1 MTFDPEALRA
11 ELGTGLLCFAVTHAR
26 ADFGLDEGPYR
37 EHVAWQ
43 SSYPA
48 AALFAAAG
56 TGEFPA
62 LTPPEIGQAVRA
74 AVAASTVP
82 VLAPAGYGTADAVAM
97 ACDAEEV
104 GAAGVYLLPAYLA
117 ALPPDALAA
126 HVRDV
131 CSAVGIAVVVHDRDD
146 LVARLSDDCPNLV
159 GFPAPAGDGLPG
171 VHPRL
176 RATLPATCG
185 QIVNFA
191 PRFAHDLD
199 SAVRAGDSA
208 SVQGKLEEF
217 VLPYLE
223 IRDRRPGN
231 TIATVKAAMAAVG
244 RPAGPVRPPL
254 TDLTPT
260 EVGELKA
267 LLDKANVT

>member
-1 MTFDPEALRA
+1 MTFDPDTLRA
-11 ELGTGLLCFAVTHAR
+11 ELGAGLLCFPVTHAR
-26 ADFGLDEGPYR
+26 EDFGLDEGPYR

-43 SSYPA
+43 SSFPA

-62 LTPPEIGQAVRA
+62 LTPPEIAQAVRA

-82 VLAPAGYGTADAVAM
+82 VIAPAGYGTADAVAM

-104 GAAGVYLLPAYLA
+104 GAAGVFLLPTYLA
-117 ALPPDALAA
+117 VFPPDALVA

-131 CSAVGIAVVVHDRDD
+131 CAATAIAVIVHDRDD
-146 LVARLSDDCPNLV
+146 LVARLAGDCPNLV
-159 GFPAPAGDGLPG
+159 GFPVRADDGLPD
-171 VHPRL
+171 VHTRL
-176 RATLPATCG
+176 RSALPATCG

-199 SAVRAGDSA
+199 TAMREGDSVA
-208 SVQGKLEEF
+208 VYRKVEEF

-223 IRDRRPGN
+223 IRDRRPGYG
-231 TIATVKAAMAAVG
+231 IATLKAALAALG

-267 LLDKANVT
+267 LLDKVDLA